1 MSSFF
6 KLDSLTREQ
15 RQLRQNIRNCYM
27 VATIDQ
33 LLKEQRH
40 RATIKRDGFE
50 LACFDEL
57 IAESLEEQRT
67 SAK

>member
-27 VATIDQ
+27 VAT
-33 LLKEQRH
+33 LGELKKELSYRTSKG
-40 RATIKRDGFE
+40 ANSFE
-50 LACFDEL
+50 LECFRQL
-57 IAESLEEQRT
+57 IREALNEV
-67 SAK
+67 